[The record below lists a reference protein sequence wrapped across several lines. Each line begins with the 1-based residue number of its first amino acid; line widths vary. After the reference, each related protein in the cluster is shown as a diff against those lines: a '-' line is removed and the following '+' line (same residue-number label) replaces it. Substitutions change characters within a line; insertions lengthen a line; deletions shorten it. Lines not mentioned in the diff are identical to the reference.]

1 MGEQQKSTVKSKGMV
16 MTVILFIF
24 IFICIFLAGFDYRQ
38 TLHRWTDESPY
49 RVIGAVQITL
59 VVVAFVIVLLSFA
72 VFSCCSDS
80 KGLILFVRFTIY
92 YYYSLLGLTDFPY
105 YSQ

>member
-1 MGEQQKSTVKSKGMV
+1 MGEQQKAALKSKGMA

-24 IFICIFLAGFDYRQ
+24 IFVCIFLAGFDYRQ
-38 TLHRWTDESPY
+38 TLHRWTDKSPY

-72 VFSCCSDS
+72 VFSCCSNS
-80 KGLILFVRFTIY
+80 KGLIIIVRFI
-92 YYYSLLGLTDFPY
+92 L
-105 YSQ
+105 

>member
-1 MGEQQKSTVKSKGMV
+1 MGEERKAALKSKGMA

-24 IFICIFLAGFDYRQ
+24 IFNCIFLAGFDYRQ

-80 KGLILFVRFTIY
+80 KGLIILVRLII
-92 YYYSLLGLTDFPY
+92 
-105 YSQ
+105 

>member
-1 MGEQQKSTVKSKGMV
+1 MGEERKAALKSKGMA

-24 IFICIFLAGFDYRQ
+24 IFICIFLAAFDYRQ
-38 TLHRWTDESPY
+38 SLHRWTDEIPY
-49 RVIGAVQITL
+49 RVIGAVPITL

-80 KGLILFVRFTIY
+80 KGLIILVRLII
-92 YYYSLLGLTDFPY
+92 
-105 YSQ
+105 